1 MSELQLRWRREIE
14 PEAREKWR
22 AQVCIGDGGV
32 IATVFSMSSVIDGV
46 RRAGWYGWLHW
57 QNGRR
62 GITEI
67 GQSTPAD
74 AMRDCE
80 AALLRRL
87 DDEQRRDVV
96 RQQWLD
102 TAETDDERAQL
113 RAAWR
118 REDQVASS

>member
-1 MSELQLRWRREIE
+1 MSELQLRWQIE
-14 PEAREKWR
+14 PGMREKWR

-46 RRAGWYGWLHW
+46 RRWHWYGWLHW
-57 QNGRR
+57 RNGRR

-87 DDEQRRDVV
+87 EEKQRRDVV
-96 RQQWLD
+96 REQWLR
-102 TAETDDERAQL
+102 TAVSAHERMQL

-118 REDQVASS
+118 LEDAAGEAA